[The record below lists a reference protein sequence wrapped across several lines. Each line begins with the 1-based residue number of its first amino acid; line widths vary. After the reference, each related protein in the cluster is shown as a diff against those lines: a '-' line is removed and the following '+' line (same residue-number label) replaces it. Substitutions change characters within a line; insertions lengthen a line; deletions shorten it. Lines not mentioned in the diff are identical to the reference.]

1 MIMKIINFKKAVE
14 VLGYTVEKVER
25 GYNSRT
31 IWATKDGQLYY
42 FHIEDL
48 RANEPFLLYRTAE
61 NMKDYHGGPN
71 QNDMRWRLEDLG
83 YKVVEPRRKCDYN
96 SM

>member
-1 MIMKIINFKKAVE
+1 MKIINFKKAVE
-14 VLGYTVEKVER
+14 ALGYHVEKVSK
-25 GYNSRT
+25 GYNFRT

-48 RANEPFLLYRTAE
+48 RDAEPFMFYRTAE
-61 NMKDYHGGPN
+61 NMKDFRGGVN
-71 QNDMRWRLEDLG
+71 HNDMKYQLEDLG
-83 YKVVEPRRKCDYN
+83 YKVIEPRKACDYN